1 MEKFKFTQTGAEM
14 QAIIDKAAA
23 MPSAAAVQQ
32 VVDAETVASVT
43 YSELTVLIA
52 EEALIPGRRYRITDY
67 VTIVSNP
74 TGPMGQALPYGEFRS
89 AGHPFDIIVTAN
101 STNSL
106 DEDADAAV
114 HEGDDYF
121 ANSDLSKWKLKYSIE
136 NNARLFIWASDTGK
150 GVIYDMIDER
160 GNHTG
165 YDFKNIQFKR
175 HQMVNPG
182 TLTPYYQEV
191 SQFYNGLRGITNN
204 SNVNWHCF
212 KGYFSEAAIY
222 ERFGDTFS
230 TSISPTGSRMFV
242 LIDDTD
248 GEAIIAEVDEA
259 KWFYTFNASLDF
271 DGEPSDASMISTVRD
286 VEIEPFNFLGTWLL
300 SFTVCSLSAVYDGGF
315 DGTRVKAMADTI
327 VLSNGK
333 TIIKNAVQS
342 YVSMLFGDAD
352 AEISGSVVSMR
363 YGACAG
369 TVITRSIV
377 DLDRCNLTGAILTKV
392 WIEDVHTSTIY
403 GALEDIDVDDAT
415 NKFIGTDSNGVV
427 KVFNPADLVS

>member
-1 MEKFKFTQTGAEM
+1 MKDFKFTQTSEEL
-14 QAIIDKAAA
+14 QNIIDKAAA

-74 TGPMGQALPYGEFRS
+74 TGPMGQAFPYGEIRS

-101 STNSL
+101 SANSL
-106 DEDADAAV
+106 DENAGAAV
-114 HEGDDYF
+114 HEGDYYF
-121 ANSDLSKWKLKYSIE
+121 ADSDLAKWKLKYSVE
-136 NNARLFIWASDTGK
+136 NNSNLYLWASATGK
-150 GVIYDMIDER
+150 GVIYDMVDER
-160 GNHTG
+160 GNRAG

-175 HQMVNPG
+175 YKMVNVG

-259 KWFYTFNASLDF
+259 KWFYTFNDSLDF
-271 DGEPSDASMISTVRD
+271 VGDPSDASMVATVRD
-286 VEIEPFNFLGTWLL
+286 IEISPFNFLGTWLL
-300 SFTVCSLSAVYDGGF
+300 PYTVCSMISVYDGSF
-315 DGTRVKAMADTI
+315 DGTRLKAMADTI
-327 VLSNGK
+327 VLSNDK
-333 TIIKNAVQS
+333 TIIKNAMQS